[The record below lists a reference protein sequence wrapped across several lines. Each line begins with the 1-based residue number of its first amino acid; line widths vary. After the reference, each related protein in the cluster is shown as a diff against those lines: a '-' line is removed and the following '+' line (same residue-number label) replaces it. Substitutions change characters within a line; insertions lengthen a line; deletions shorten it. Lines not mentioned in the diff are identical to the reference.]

1 MEVVGSIKHGNVV
14 ELKAY
19 YYLKNEKLM
28 MYDYYSQGSASSMLH
43 GMLPCTV
50 SDDANWVLQV
60 AFDARMGPIIALAS
74 IYNPEKQKYR
84 RVMYRGYISE
94 LFIPY
99 MDPRWYYIT
108 YFDNGEFGFGPTA
121 VPLEPLNDCL
131 ANAVFMD
138 GYSAGQDGSP
148 SYWTVE
154 KETAKTE
161 LDARILLGT
170 KPKMELSLENPN
182 KKTKLGNHVGYRIL
196 PGFVASPLLTADSYP
211 QIRAAFTDS
220 NVWVTPYNKNMT
232 MENKDIVL
240 WYTMDFIMFL
250 AKKISR

>member
-43 GMLPCTV
+43 
-50 SDDANWVLQV
+50 

-84 RVMYRGYISE
+84 RVMYRGYISK

-148 SYWTVE
+148 V
-154 KETAKTE
+154 KT
-161 LDARILLGT
+161 
-170 KPKMELSLENPN
+170 
-182 KKTKLGNHVGYRIL
+182 
-196 PGFVASPLLTADSYP
+196 
-211 QIRAAFTDS
+211 S
-220 NVWVTPYNKNMT
+220 NALCIFKHYSG
-232 MENKDIVL
+232 DIM
-240 WYTMDFIMFL
+240 WRHTE
-250 AKKISR
+250 A